1 MGKSHKRNAKM
12 KTIIQLTIG
21 LFMLVASLI
30 LLFLM
35 ATSEIDFKDLTFAI
49 YFGAFATIAAIAFFV
64 LTRNDDNEETNPAKE
79 KGR

>member
-1 MGKSHKRNAKM
+1 MMA
-12 KTIIQLTIG
+12 IVQL
-21 LFMLVASLI
+21 LVGFLTVGASLV

-35 ATSEIDFKDLTFAI
+35 ATSEINFKDLTFAI

-64 LTRNDDNEETNPAKE
+64 LTRKDDNEETNPAKE